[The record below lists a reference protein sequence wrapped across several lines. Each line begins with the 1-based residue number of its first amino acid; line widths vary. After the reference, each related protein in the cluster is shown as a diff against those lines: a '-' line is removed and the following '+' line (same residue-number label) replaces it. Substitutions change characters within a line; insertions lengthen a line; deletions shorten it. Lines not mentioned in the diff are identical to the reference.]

1 MNRSM
6 NRSTALA
13 SLLLLSLG
21 VGLAAA
27 QTPPAQP
34 EPAVPNA
41 TTQGCAPV
49 GGGATVGSG
58 QSGANLSD
66 KLARSNGVLCPP
78 PGVDPDIRVP
88 PPQGGTLKVVPPP
101 GTPGGDQN
109 TIPK

>member
-1 MNRSM
+1 MNRSI
-6 NRSTALA
+6 ALA
-13 SLLLLSLG
+13 PLLLLSLG
-21 VGLAAA
+21 AGFAAA

-34 EPAVPNA
+34 NPAAPQA
-41 TTQGCAPV
+41 TTQGCAPM
-49 GGGATVGSG
+49 GGGATVGSD

-78 PGVDPDIRVP
+78 PGVDPDIRVS
-88 PPQGGTLKVVPPP
+88 PPQGGALKVVPPP

>member
-1 MNRSM
+1 MNRSI
-6 NRSTALA
+6 ALA
-13 SLLLLSLG
+13 PLLLLSLG
-21 VGLAAA
+21 AGFAAA

-34 EPAVPNA
+34 NPAAPQA
-41 TTQGCAPV
+41 TTQGCAPM
-49 GGGATVGSG
+49 GGGATVGSD

-78 PGVDPDIRVP
+78 PGVDPDIRVS
-88 PPQGGTLKVVPPP
+88 PPQGGALKVVPAP